1 MSVYACKLTM
11 LNIHGDLR
19 VGGWGGEEWGGEG
32 RKMKKRRNPEQK
44 VQHVTIK
51 LQEFA

>member
-19 VGGWGGEEWGGEG
+19 LGGGKWGGEG